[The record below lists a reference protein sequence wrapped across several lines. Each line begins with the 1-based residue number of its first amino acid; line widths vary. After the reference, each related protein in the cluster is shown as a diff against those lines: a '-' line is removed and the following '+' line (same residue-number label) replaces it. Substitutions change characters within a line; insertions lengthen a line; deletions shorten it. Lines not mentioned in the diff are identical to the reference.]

1 MYNIQL
7 FGFAIKKAVWQKENN
22 CIYAFDKLE
31 KQPFKKKIKANVI
44 SNWLRSAVANFITHS
59 CKKRKKLVFLCVK
72 QCVWESAPLGY

>member
-31 KQPFKKKIKANVI
+31 KQPFKKKDQSKCHFQLAEKCC
-44 SNWLRSAVANFITHS
+44 SKFYYS
-59 CKKRKKLVFLCVK
+59 FL
-72 QCVWESAPLGY
+72 